1 MWRYYTIEEITW
13 SGDNASIRGRRPL
26 GIAILII
33 G

>member
-13 SGDNASIRGRRPL
+13 SGDNASILGRPLL
-26 GIAILII
+26 GIAIRII